1 VRNPVSDV
9 YSLSLIALELMLGD
23 AAKVVLEGQEVLP
36 KRTLVSGFKFEYPKL
51 KEALEQ
57 IFSTPY

>member
-1 VRNPVSDV
+1 
-9 YSLSLIALELMLGD
+9 MLGD

>member
-1 VRNPVSDV
+1 
-9 YSLSLIALELMLGD
+9 MLGD

-36 KRTLVSGFKFEYPKL
+36 KRTLFSGFKFEYPKL